1 MTKLVE
7 ALYNGADC
15 CRNLSLYFR
24 AIEVIIKVDIK
35 VNIKFNNEVKINM
48 KNEINFPEWMNK
60 DTVISALREKEGSD
74 LYNFFGFK
82 DSTSTTKFLN
92 RFLPEKPKNIRWST
106 HIKSLLEIEVKN
118 DVNIEVKNDVKPKSI
133 RQQMIE
139 IYEKTKGS
147 IFIDKY
153 MTEEIT
159 KEDYYAFRKEWA
171 QILAESAGMK

>member
-1 MTKLVE
+1 
-7 ALYNGADC
+7 
-15 CRNLSLYFR
+15 
-24 AIEVIIKVDIK
+24 
-35 VNIKFNNEVKINM
+35 M

-60 DTVISALREKEGSD
+60 DIVISALREKEGSD

-118 DVNIEVKNDVKPKSI
+118 DVNIEVKNDVRPKSI

-171 QILAESAGMK
+171 QTLAESAGMKQTTEKTDLPSYKRLDPKQTY